1 VLGISRRR
9 QLSRKTK
16 IGGILTLLGTVLLWM
31 IFEPFKAILSN
42 LVVVIHKYTYLV
54 ISWVKFLD
62 PSYHNDNQELWAMAT
77 FFLVLSILIF
87 YPIGFYH
94 VARFLYGI
102 WQPSNSTGMIETNKN
117 VCDKELSA
125 AIKAIEN
132 DQNDVSS
139 IHSHIV
145 AYMKAMECEIK
156 EIFALKKEEFQ
167 CLWIIPDI
175 ASENQEIMKITYLEN
190 DITDFATV
198 NYLIQSSL
206 HQDDVRICSQVV
218 KDNFAAAN
226 EVKQFTIIK
235 NYGKFK
241 LGFMLTVFKE
251 DTFTSENMQ
260 EFEYFTEYII
270 TLGFNTKLTDEFKR
284 LSKNQAS

>member
-1 VLGISRRR
+1 MWI
-9 QLSRKTK
+9 
-16 IGGILTLLGTVLLWM
+16 
-31 IFEPFKAILSN
+31 IFEPLKAILSN

-62 PSYHNDNQELWAMAT
+62 PSYHNNNQELWATAT

-94 VARFLYGI
+94 VVRFLYGI
-102 WQPSNSTGMIETNKN
+102 WQPNNSTGGVETNKN
-117 VCDKELSA
+117 VCEKELSA
-125 AIKAIEN
+125 AIKAVEKH
-132 DQNDVSS
+132 QNDFSV
-139 IHSHIV
+139 IHNHIV
-145 AYMKAMECEIK
+145 AYMKAVECEIK

-167 CLWIIPDI
+167 CLWIIPDK
-175 ASENQEIMKITYLEN
+175 ASKNKEIMKITYLED
-190 DITDFATV
+190 DITDFTTV
-198 NYLIQSSL
+198 DYLIQSSL
-206 HQDDVRICSQVV
+206 CQDDVRICLQDV

-260 EFEYFTEYII
+260 EFENFTAYML
-270 TLGFNTKLTDEFKR
+270 TLGFNTKLTDGFKR
-284 LSKNQAS
+284 LSRNQAS